1 MLNMRLII
9 IGNGF
14 DLHHRLK
21 TSFKDYLKY
30 LKQHNPDALASIRHS
45 KYFIGNGVDV
55 FNAKDPF
62 WTDVEGNLLFAY
74 KDMLDDS
81 VEYLDWNEE
90 SDARW
95 HRAEFDSEMKVKEI
109 DTSFATDSLANWIRS
124 VDVLKAKRIVSFEQS
139 DVFVSFN
146 YTETLEKVYGISP
159 ERILH
164 IHGCIIAPES
174 LQFGNP
180 NQTPTQIRKEA
191 EKAYGDHEYYGMSIE
206 PAADNYAALAYS
218 FSKDIDSNIPKLEE
232 FLVGKV
238 IDEVVI
244 MGHSYFGVDKPYYEK
259 LLIPRFMK
267 AKWTIYCY
275 TDKDFD
281 DAQKYIS
288 DKNLNGKAV
297 YWN

>member
-1 MLNMRLII
+1 MRLYIV
-9 IGNGF
+9 GNGF
-14 DLHHRLK
+14 DLHHGLK

-30 LKQHNPDALASIRHS
+30 LKRHNPKTLESIQHT
-45 KYFIGNGVDV
+45 KYFIGNGVDI
-55 FNAKDPF
+55 FNARDAF
-62 WTDVEGNLLFAY
+62 WTDVEGNLEFAY
-74 KDMLDDS
+74 EDMLDDS

-109 DTSFATDSLANWIRS
+109 DTSFATDSLANWIRD
-124 VDVLKAKRIVSFEQS
+124 VDVLKAKRIVAFEQS

-180 NQTPTQIRKEA
+180 NQTPTQVRKEA

-206 PAADNYAALAYS
+206 PAAENYIAMAYS
-218 FSKDIDSNIPKLEE
+218 FSKDLNANIPVLEA
-232 FLVGKV
+232 FLGNRAISEV
-238 IDEVVI
+238 IV
-244 MGHSYFGVDKPYYEK
+244 MGHSYAGVDAPYYEK
-259 LLIPRFMK
+259 VLIPRFSHVN
-267 AKWTIYCY
+267 WTFFCY
-275 TDKDFD
+275 QNADFAN
-281 DAQKYIS
+281 AQKYIS
-288 DKNLNGKAV
+288 DNELNGTTV
-297 YWN
+297 VWDSQ